1 MYYLK
6 NVYFKVPYTNEEIY
20 FNEGDVEGFY
30 DIINWQVNSD
40 GEISY
45 VTVGH
50 YNGSAAPEDRMTIKN
65 NSIIWNNEVLEVS
78 NKDRF

>member
-6 NVYFKVPYTNEEIY
+6 NVYFKVPHTNEEIY

-50 YNGSAAPEDRMTIKN
+50 YNGSAASGDRMTIKN
-65 NSIIWNNEVLEVS
+65 NSIIWNNEVSEVS
-78 NKDRF
+78 NKDRV

>member
-6 NVYFKVPYTNEEIY
+6 NVRFKVPHTKEEIY

-45 VTVGH
+45 LTVGH
-50 YNGSAAPEDRMTIKN
+50 YNGSAAPEARMTIKN

-78 NKDRF
+78 NKDF